1 VATLHQ
7 KLAVVIVLA
16 ALGGAIWSGYSAY
29 KALYS
34 PRLRAAGWV
43 AAAAVALQAVAGSIL
58 ALGGNRPAEPW
69 HFVFGPVTLLALPA
83 AMLAGRGR
91 SPRTESLIV
100 VAGWLVTFGLSLRAV
115 GTGGFAA

>member
-1 VATLHQ
+1 MATLHQ

-16 ALGGAIWSGYSAY
+16 ALGGAIWSGYAAY
-29 KALYS
+29 KVEHG

-43 AAAAVALQAVAGSIL
+43 AAAAIALQAIAGSIL
-58 ALGGNRPAEPW
+58 ALGGTRPAEPW
-69 HFVFGPVTLLALPA
+69 HFVFGPLTLLALPV

-100 VAGWLVTFGLSLRAV
+100 FAGWLVTFGLSLRAV
-115 GTGGFAA
+115 GSGGLAG

>member
-29 KALYS
+29 KRLYG
-34 PRLRAAGWV
+34 PRLRAAGW
-43 AAAAVALQAVAGSIL
+43 AAAAAIAVQALAGSIL
-58 ALGGNRPAEPW
+58 ALAGNRPAEPW
-69 HFVFGPVTLLALPA
+69 HFVFGPVTLLALPV

-91 SPRTESLIV
+91 SPRTESLLV
-100 VAGWLVTFGLSLRAV
+100 FAGWLVTFGLSLRAV

>member
-1 VATLHQ
+1 MATLHQ

-29 KALYS
+29 KGLYS

-69 HFVFGPVTLLALPA
+69 HFVFGPVTLLALPV

-91 SPRTESLIV
+91 SPRTESLLV
-100 VAGWLVTFGLSLRAV
+100 FAGWLVTFGLSLRAV